1 MLAKSIYWLSFVS
14 LLTATLLQG
23 TTQIARSMEE
33 QDSISMRSIQN
44 INPPA
49 RTGSFL
55 EDSNFFSL
63 PISQSNTPFSQ
74 NTTIEPPNLRR
85 APVGG
90 EEEFKPQKVPLNIPG
105 LEQIEQQ
112 EARSA
117 PYKAAPS
124 ISIITPS
131 GYGADWGTAGIG
143 IGFQQ
148 RTRFTETSDAVVGLG
163 FGLGDAQ
170 NLVGIQVGLA
180 LVDVSDPFRDGS
192 ISFKVHRR
200 LPYDF
205 SLAIGVQGGVT
216 FGVTDGGSS
225 VYGVVSRRFALKRD
239 VREPFSEIYTS
250 LGIGGGQF
258 RSESDINEGVES
270 VGLFGSV
277 AVRVLEPMSLITEWT
292 GQDLTI
298 GISWVPFRDLP
309 LVVVPAVTDVTG
321 TAGDGVRFLIGVGYG
336 FSF

>member
-1 MLAKSIYWLSFVS
+1 MLAKSIHWIPFVS
-14 LLTATLLQG
+14 LLTATLLNG

-33 QDSISMRSIQN
+33 QDSVSKRSTQN
-44 INPPA
+44 LSAPVQ
-49 RTGSFL
+49 TGNFF
-55 EDSNFFSL
+55 EDPNFFSL
-63 PISQSNTPFSQ
+63 PISQSNTP
-74 NTTIEPPNLRR
+74 TIEQPNLRR
-85 APVGG
+85 TPVGG
-90 EEEFKPQKVPLNIPG
+90 EEEFQPKTVPLDIPG
-105 LEQIEQQ
+105 LEEIER
-112 EARSA
+112 EETRPT

-131 GYGADWGTAGIG
+131 GYGADWGTVGIG

-200 LPYDF
+200 LPYDL
-205 SLAIGVQGGVT
+205 SLAVGVQGGVT

-225 VYGVVSRRFALKRD
+225 VYGVVSKRFSFNPD
-239 VREPFSEIYTS
+239 IREPFSEIYTS

-277 AVRVLEPMSLITEWT
+277 AVRILEPMSLITEWT

-309 LVVVPAVTDVTG
+309 LVIVPAVTDVTG
-321 TAGDGVRFLIGVGYG
+321 SAGDGARFILGVGYG